1 MGEFS
6 LTMSTSDDFIS
17 VATKEINE
25 EIVGMETILMTLENN
40 DAILSNA
47 EKLQRHTHK
56 IKGLAPMMG
65 KTTLGEIASQLDDI
79 LKKIID
85 GKKPELFSILNTA
98 VGEMKHAMNSSSY
111 DFHDLK
117 KSLSDISSSMN

>member
-25 EIVGMETILMTLENN
+25 EIVGMETILMALENN
-40 DAILSNA
+40 DDVLSNA

-65 KTTLGEIASQLDDI
+65 KITLGEIASQLDDI
-79 LKKIID
+79 LKKIMD
-85 GKKPELFSILNTA
+85 GKKPELFGILNIA
-98 VGEMKHAMNSSSY
+98 IGEMKHAMNSSY
-111 DFHDLK
+111 DFNDLQ